1 MACNHEQLRCTDNVF
16 FCVLCGAQVAR
27 PAKVDKESTPAG
39 KPAEAP
45 KRAAKRT
52 TKKRGE

>member
-1 MACNHEQLRCTDNVF
+1 MTCNHEQLRCTDNVF
-16 FCVLCGAQVAR
+16 FCVLCGAQVA
-27 PAKVDKESTPAG
+27 PPGEGGQEPTPEE